1 MRCKLEGSSI
11 KVNNEK
17 RKILYSDSSLWV
29 EDGHQAVCDDC
40 DWTVPRGEAGCML
53 RAVCAACVEVCETS
67 QDLQLFVSSAM
78 KARRAVEAAGLS
90 ESSSLP
96 AGQCVLCWLGCAP
109 SQGL

>member
-1 MRCKLEGSSI
+1 MS
-11 KVNNEK
+11 NEK

-96 AGQCVLCWLGCAP
+96 AGQCVLSWLGCAP

>member
-1 MRCKLEGSSI
+1 MEGSSI

-17 RKILYSDSSLWV
+17 RKILCNNSSLWM

-67 QDLQLFVSSAM
+67 QDLQLFVSSA
-78 KARRAVEAAGLS
+78 GF
-90 ESSSLP
+90 
-96 AGQCVLCWLGCAP
+96 
-109 SQGL
+109 